1 MKSVVLRLE
10 GPMQSWG
17 TQGRYSIRDT
27 DTEPS
32 KSGVLGLVGAALGM
46 ERDDHDLLERLRS
59 LRMAVRI
66 DRPGR
71 VVRDLHTVGA
81 GTFRGAPHS
90 MWGRKG
96 ETVVTHRHYLADAA
110 FTVALGHED
119 GAFVARIAEA
129 LQNPVWPLFLGR
141 RSCAPSVPVFTELV
155 DANPEDAVC
164 KSPPAR
170 GAAKRLRVV
179 REVASGAE
187 GAPRSDDPVSFDSGD
202 RRFGFR
208 YVSESWVEYA
218 GSDAEGSS

>member
-46 ERDDHDLLERLRS
+46 KRDDHDLLERLRS
-59 LRMAVRI
+59 LRMAVRS

-81 GTFRGAPHS
+81 GTFRGEPHS
-90 MWGRKG
+90 MWGLEGK
-96 ETVVTHRHYLADAA
+96 TVVTHRHYLADAA

-119 GAFVARIAEA
+119 EAFVARIAEA

-141 RSCAPSVPVFTELV
+141 RSCAPSAPVFMGLLDV
-155 DANPEDAVC
+155 KPEDAVR
-164 KSPPAR
+164 SAAPAR
-170 GAAKRLRVV
+170 GAGKSLRLVV
-179 REVASGAE
+179 EVESGTD
-187 GAPRSDDPVSFDSGD
+187 GAPRSDDPISFQSAD
-202 RRFGFR
+202 RRFAFR
-208 YVSESWVEYA
+208 YVSESWMENA
-218 GSDAEGSS
+218 SADAEATR